1 MKYFI
6 VNRNYHLFF
15 NKKTPTGA
23 GVCNDHILFQGTWI
37 QNTGVVTA

>member
-1 MKYFI
+1 MI
-6 VNRNYHLFF
+6 NRNYNLFF
-15 NKKTPTGA
+15 LIKKTPTGA